1 MSGTDPS
8 DHAILTSSAVAAA
21 IALREVQTYV
31 PGVELVDWI
40 SPGIGLVELRT
51 GWDSLASH
59 LRRRPP
65 VFCRHI
71 CPAQVRIPIKRAQT
85 DLDELAQ
92 ACDKLVNYLYP
103 TRTLSVQT
111 RIMGG
116 ERPPVIME
124 FNSISDGQ
132 EKIVT
137 VSFP

>member
-1 MSGTDPS
+1 MSGADHNG
-8 DHAILTSSAVAAA
+8 HAILTSSPAAA
-21 IALREVQTYV
+21 GIALKEMQTSV
-31 PGVELVDWI
+31 PGVQLVDWI
-40 SPGIGLVELRT
+40 SPGVGLVELPSD
-51 GWDSLASH
+51 WDSLASH
-59 LRRRPP
+59 LRQRPP

-116 ERPPVIME
+116 ERPYGAYDVNILL
-124 FNSISDGQ
+124 SDVFV
-132 EKIVT
+132 KRA
-137 VSFP
+137 